1 MDTNKICIACGT
13 ENREDFTFC
22 KTCGAKLPDT
32 FETNPQEPVVNTGSV
47 EFYEANEPTLNEG
60 PDFYASKH
68 EEPTMSEF
76 DELAAFIGNNGYEI
90 TQKQLNRKAQ
100 AKKASWNWPVFLF
113 GFFLNIPF
121 VWYFYRK
128 MYKQGTAVLLATAAF
143 LIAVSAFAAGFVSPV
158 FKAAAI
164 VVESAASESYSSE
177 YMVDSPISDELSD
190 SFDEGFRQGYGGEI
204 PDELMNEITATIT
217 PMLGQMIICFLAC
230 VLLNLGYLVFIILI
244 SVYANN
250 TYSKHCQ
257 KKITNLKTI
266 GNCNPIYLRNV
277 GGTST
282 LAGVLSGILSYVGV
296 SIISTAILLS
306 SLSPLLDI
314 VMKLPQ

>member
-22 KTCGAKLPDT
+22 KNCGAKLPDIA
-32 FETNPQEPVVNTGSV
+32 EPKP
-47 EFYEANEPTLNEG
+47 EPAVDTSAATVQGAEQPALNAD
-60 PDFYASKH
+60 PVFYAPKQD
-68 EEPTMSEF
+68 EAALSEL
-76 DELAAFIGNNGYEI
+76 DELATFIGNNGYEI
-90 TQKQLNRKAQ
+90 AQKQLNRKTQ

-143 LIAVSAFAAGFVSPV
+143 LIAISAFAAGFVTPI

-177 YMVDSPISDELSD
+177 YMVNSPIPEEFSD
-190 SFDEGFRQGYGGEI
+190 SFDEGFRQGYGEEL
-204 PDELMNEITATIT
+204 PDEIMSEITATIT
-217 PMLGQMIICFLAC
+217 PMLGQMLVCFLALA
-230 VLLNLGYLVFIILI
+230 LLNLVYLVFIILI

-250 TYSKHCQ
+250 TYSKHCE
-257 KKITNLKTI
+257 KKIANLKSI

-296 SIISTAILLS
+296 SIVSTVILLS

-314 VMKLPQ
+314 LMKLPQ